1 MKNRPKPGARSYSAN
16 GGEVRRFN
24 REELPLTEA
33 EVAKAEAALAKAV
46 AETAELKQRI
56 KVLETEA
63 KGQAE
68 LIKPKQCL
76 EDGWTK

>member
-1 MKNRPKPGARSYSAN
+1 MKNRPKPKTRSYSAN

-24 REELPLTEA
+24 APTPLTEA
-33 EVAKAEAALAKAV
+33 EEAALAKAV

-68 LIKPKQCL
+68 L
-76 EDGWTK
+76 EDR

>member
-1 MKNRPKPGARSYSAN
+1 MKNRPKPKTRSYSAN

-24 REELPLTEA
+24 APLNEA
-33 EVAKAEAALAKAV
+33 EEAALAKAV

-68 LIKPKQCL
+68 L
-76 EDGWTK
+76 EDR

>member
-1 MKNRPKPGARSYSAN
+1 MKNRPKPKTRSYSAN

-24 REELPLTEA
+24 RVGDAPPTPELN
-33 EVAKAEAALAKAV
+33 EAALAKAV

-68 LIKPKQCL
+68 L
-76 EDGWTK
+76 EDR

>member
-1 MKNRPKPGARSYSAN
+1 MKNRPKPKTRSYSAN

-24 REELPLTEA
+24 APLN
-33 EVAKAEAALAKAV
+33 EAALAKAV

-56 KVLETEA
+56 KVLEEEA

-68 LIKPKQCL
+68 L

>member
-1 MKNRPKPGARSYSAN
+1 MKNRPKPKTRSYSAN

-24 REELPLTEA
+24 PLNEA
-33 EVAKAEAALAKAV
+33 EEAALAKAV

-68 LIKPKQCL
+68 L
-76 EDGWTK
+76 EDR

>member
-1 MKNRPKPGARSYSAN
+1 MKNRPKPKTRSYSAN

-24 REELPLTEA
+24 RVGDEPTPLN
-33 EVAKAEAALAKAV
+33 EAALAKAV

-68 LIKPKQCL
+68 L
-76 EDGWTK
+76 EDR